1 MCHFRGSAVVVQLY
15 VEWVNRIKLA
25 EKPHFDSYMSF
36 LLNFEK
42 EAGSQMLLSLDLIP
56 FMPTFICK

>member
-1 MCHFRGSAVVVQLY
+1 M
-15 VEWVNRIKLA
+15 NRIKLA
-25 EKPHFDSYMSF
+25 EKPHFDSHMSF